1 MKVKALNDGTI
12 GRGNAVRRV
21 RKGEVFD
28 LPEGVKMGK
37 WMAPVA
43 DEAPTAPEAKGGK
56 SKAKAKGEPS
66 TFSEVTAQEAKALAP
81 KGAED
86 LV

>member
-1 MKVKALNDGTI
+1 MKVRAISDGTI
-12 GRGNAVRRV
+12 GQGAAVRRV

-28 LPEGVKMGK
+28 LPEGAKIGK
-37 WMAPVA
+37 WMQPVA
-43 DEAPTAPEAKGGK
+43 EEAAAAPEAKGGK
-56 SKAKAKGEPS
+56 SKVKAKGEPS